1 MKISTR
7 LKLAELFCGV
17 VVAIIVGVLLFTT
30 SQMKRELLKNEQ
42 AGEVLRAVT
51 ALRYLS
57 MEYELRH
64 EDRSREQWQLRST
77 SFSALLMGKMGL
89 IDSGDTE
96 TIAGLRR
103 NQEDLQKLFGLLVAN
118 RHALEN
124 EQGRA
129 EVLKELESRLS
140 GQISNKTQAMIS
152 DALLLSELSRKAVL
166 DAQQRANVAV
176 IAFGLLVMLA
186 VAATIFITLK
196 SVTQPL
202 EKLREGTTVV
212 GAGNLDF
219 VLGVHSQDEI
229 GELARAFDGMTEKL
243 KLTTVSRD
251 ELFKTNEALAAEI
264 LVRQQAEQKARAQL
278 ERLNLLH
285 QITRSTG
292 ARQDLRSIFQVVIR
306 SLEDQ
311 LPMDFVCLYLYDQP
325 QNALV
330 VTCVGLRNEALVH
343 ELSMTENS
351 RISIDENG
359 LSRCVRGQLVYEADI
374 TKVDFPFPQR
384 LSRSGLR
391 ALVMAPL
398 LVESTVFGVLV
409 VARQQAHS
417 FSSGECEFLQQ
428 LCEHVALSA
437 NQAQLYAA
445 LQQAYDDMRQT
456 QQSVMQQERLRSL
469 GQMASGIAHD
479 INNAISPIA
488 LYTELLLE
496 TEPHLSTGG
505 RNYLEIIQRAI
516 DDVAATVARMREFYR
531 QRETQLTLSPVNA
544 NLLIQQVVD
553 LTRARWS
560 DMPQQRG
567 LVIELCTELDP
578 DLPFF
583 MGVEGEIRE
592 ALTNLVF
599 NAVDAMP
606 EGGTLTLRT
615 RVAGVPS
622 RDGQTMS
629 RHVFV
634 EVSDS
639 GVGMDEDTRRR
650 CLEPF
655 FTTKGERGTG
665 LGLAMVYGMIERHS
679 ANIELESQPDVG
691 TTVRMDF
698 LIPPDVAE
706 VAPLVEA
713 DTAPLHLHILVV
725 DDDPLVLRSLRDI
738 LAFDGHSVVEADG
751 GQAGL
756 NIFHSAQEQGKPF
769 DIVFTDLGMPYVDGN
784 KVATAIKYLSP
795 ATPVVLLTGWGQ
807 RLVSDGVGPAHVDC
821 VLSKPPRR
829 KELRSA
835 LTGIFQ
841 NGGVVAGTD
850 LTYLVKDQ

>member
-7 LKLAELFCGV
+7 LNLAALFFGI

-30 SQMKRELLKNEQ
+30 LQMKRELLKNEQ

-57 MEYELRH
+57 MEYELHH
-64 EDRSREQWQLRST
+64 EDRARDQWQLRST
-77 SFSALLMGKMGL
+77 SFSKFLAEKMGFV
-89 IDSGDTE
+89 DSGDAE
-96 TIAGLRR
+96 IIDDLRR
-103 NQEDLQKLFGLLVAN
+103 NQVEVEKLFSLLVTN
-118 RHALEN
+118 RHELEHD
-124 EQGRA
+124 QGRN
-129 EVLKELESRLS
+129 EVLEELESRLS

-152 DALLLSELSRKAVL
+152 DALVLSGLSRQAVL
-166 DAQQRANVAV
+166 DAQQRANAAV
-176 IAFGLLVMLA
+176 IAFGVLVMLA
-186 VAATIFITLK
+186 VAVTILITRR
-196 SVTQPL
+196 SVMRPL
-202 EKLREGTTVV
+202 EKLREGTTLV

-219 VLGVHSQDEI
+219 ALRVNSQDEI

-264 LVRQQAEQKARAQL
+264 QVRQQAEHKAHAQL

-311 LPMDFVCLYLYDQP
+311 LPIDFVCLYLYDQP
-325 QNALV
+325 QNSLV
-330 VTCVGLRNEALVH
+330 VTCVGLRSEALVH
-343 ELSMTENS
+343 ELAMTENA
-351 RISIDENG
+351 RITIDENG
-359 LSRCVRGQLVYEADI
+359 LSHCVRGHLVYEADI
-374 TKVDFPFPQR
+374 SQVEFPFPQ
-384 LSRSGLR
+384 LLARSGLR

-409 VARQQAHS
+409 VARKEANS
-417 FSSGECEFLQQ
+417 FASGECEFLLQ

-445 LQQAYDDMRQT
+445 VQQAYDDLRQT
-456 QQSVMQQERLRSL
+456 QQSVMQQERLRAL

-496 TEPHLSTGG
+496 TEQNLSARG
-505 RNYLEIIQRAI
+505 RNYLEVIQRAI

-544 NLLIQQVVD
+544 NLLIQQVAD

-567 LVIELCTELDP
+567 VVIKLRTELDP

-615 RVAGVPS
+615 RVAGVPD
-622 RDGQTMS
+622 RNKQTVS
-629 RHVFV
+629 RHVFI

-639 GVGMDEDTRRR
+639 GMGMDEDTRRR

-679 ANIELESQPDVG
+679 ACVELESELDIG
-691 TTVRMDF
+691 TTVRMSF
-698 LIPPDVAE
+698 LVPTGVAE
-706 VAPLVEA
+706 AVSPA
-713 DTAPLHLHILVV
+713 DASTAPSHLRILIV

-738 LAFDGHSVVEADG
+738 LAFDGHTVVAADG
-751 GQAGL
+751 GQAGI
-756 NIFHSAQEQGKPF
+756 NTFHGAQEQGDPF
-769 DIVFTDLGMPYVDGN
+769 AVVITDLGMPYVDGH

-795 ATPVVLLTGWGQ
+795 STPVILLTGWGQ
-807 RLVSDGVGPAHVDC
+807 RLVSDGVTPGHVDC
-821 VLSKPPRR
+821 VLSKPPRLR
-829 KELRSA
+829 ELREA
-835 LTGIFQ
+835 LTKIFQ
-841 NGGVVAGTD
+841 TNPVAS
-850 LTYLVKDQ
+850 